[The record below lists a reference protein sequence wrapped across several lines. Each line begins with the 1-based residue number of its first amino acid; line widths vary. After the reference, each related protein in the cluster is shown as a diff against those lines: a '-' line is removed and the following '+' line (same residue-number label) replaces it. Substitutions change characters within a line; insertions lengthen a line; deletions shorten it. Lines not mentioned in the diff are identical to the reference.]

1 MEWSVRTLK
10 SGCSASASGRPIVIK
25 PAKRRCGV
33 TVKISRTVATHSSGS
48 MPLLAVHRFHMAR
61 TVISCRV
68 RARAHH
74 VPIEHQQ
81 HQQQHH
87 AHSSP
92 LVLIWT
98 MNRSGSA
105 RSTVCTALSSD
116 AASFTES
123 MVSTMKRFGI
133 SAATA
138 HEQRYMSKREREM
151 QPRYRGVLHGRTGKL
166 FALVRLQMSNE
177 MPLDRSRQL
186 VVHAVE
192 QVFPV
197 NERTNE
203 SGVAALD
210 AHVRR
215 QPCSRAPARSSHR
228 IERGRHRNT
237 PVSARLV
244 WSYSPP
250 RVPAAAESMQSVSQS
265 ARERAPRARA
275 AIEGDARA
283 SRAQARASAR
293 RSIAEPGADWPPRR
307 RQSPHRRS

>member
-98 MNRSGSA
+98 MNRNGSA
-105 RSTVCTALSSD
+105 RSTVCAALSSD

-151 QPRYRGVLHGRTGKL
+151 QPRYRGVLHDRTGKL

-186 VVHAVE
+186 VIHAVE
-192 QVFPV
+192 QVFHV
-197 NERTNE
+197 NERRNE
-203 SGVAALD
+203 RERRCD

-228 IERGRHRNT
+228 IERGRHRDT
-237 PVSARLV
+237 PVSARPA

-250 RVPAAAESMQSVSQS
+250 RVPAAAESTQSVSQ
-265 ARERAPRARA
+265 REGAPRARA

-283 SRAQARASAR
+283 SRAPARASAR